1 VDTAASLDPLI
12 QATRDKD
19 SEVQIRATDGLV
31 NFYLPGYVQRGLSA
45 SFHRVGN
52 VFKGKFTDTDDQVI
66 DYYVRVRAEVI
77 VALGKLA
84 NSGASMESRAN
95 AARAIGILRGQAA
108 VPDLIQALHSNDD
121 QVIFESLNALQ
132 KIKDPSAATR
142 ISFLLHDLDE
152 KIQIA
157 AIETSGLLRNQEA
170 LPELR
175 GVLDHTRSAKVRR
188 AALTAIARLPDEG
201 SRPVYQKYLGDKDD
215 GLRAAAAE
223 GFARLKN
230 RADVPMLEKV
240 YADEQKRPA
249 QLADAFALVMLGK
262 TEVSEFSPLQ
272 FLINTL
278 NSVAWRG
285 VARAYL
291 TELSRDP
298 GVRASLQQALKRGT
312 KDEKIELARILAISG
327 DKGTVPFLDDL
338 SHDPDT
344 DVAQAALNASRTLK
358 ARLP

>member
-1 VDTAASLDPLI
+1 MTEALHS
-12 QATRDKD
+12 K
-19 SEVQIRATDGLV
+19 
-31 NFYLPGYVQRGLSA
+31 
-45 SFHRVGN
+45 
-52 VFKGKFTDTDDQVI
+52 DDQVI
-66 DYYVRVRAEVI
+66 Y
-77 VALGKLA
+77 
-84 NSGASMESRAN
+84 
-95 AARAIGILRGQAA
+95 
-108 VPDLIQALHSNDD
+108 
-121 QVIFESLNALQ
+121 ESLNALQ
-132 KIKDPSAATR
+132 KIKDPSAATS
-142 ISFLLHDLDE
+142 ISFLLHDLNE

-157 AIETSGLLRNQEA
+157 AIETTGLLRNQEA

-175 GVLDHTRSAKVRR
+175 GVLDDARSTKVRR

-201 SRPVYQKYLGDKDD
+201 SRPIYQKYIGDKDD

-230 RADVPMLEKV
+230 KADSPMLEKV

-249 QLADAFALVMLGK
+249 QLADAFALVMLGT

-278 NSVAWRG
+278 NSSAWRG

-291 TELSRDP
+291 TEAARDP
-298 GVRASLQQALKRGT
+298 GVRASLQQALKGGT
-312 KDEKIELARILAISG
+312 KDEKIELAQILAISG
-327 DKGTVPFLDDL
+327 DKNTVAFLDDL